1 MEINKNIPVPLY
13 YQLKELLQ
21 NDIAKGKYEPGDL
34 IPTEVKL
41 MEKYDLSRTTVR
53 QAINALVYE
62 GYLDRKKGVGTTVLS
77 RDDSNDQG
85 NLPNQ
90 IKLNGYAVSTKL
102 QGLESIRADS
112 SIADKLDINI
122 NDKVYVMERVR
133 YGDDIP
139 LVYSR
144 TFIAEKTAPKL
155 RDNIDTAYT
164 GFHNYLFS
172 VGRAVKQI
180 SRTSEGGI
188 TDDKTAEL
196 LGLKPNVPII
206 IMTDQCFSSSGK
218 IIEYTVSIVNTNVL
232 KLNETINL

>member
-1 MEINKNIPVPLY
+1 
-13 YQLKELLQ
+13 
-21 NDIAKGKYEPGDL
+21 
-34 IPTEVKL
+34 
-41 MEKYDLSRTTVR
+41 
-53 QAINALVYE
+53 
-62 GYLDRKKGVGTTVLS
+62 
-77 RDDSNDQG
+77 
-85 NLPNQ
+85 
-90 IKLNGYAVSTKL
+90 
-102 QGLESIRADS
+102 
-112 SIADKLDINI
+112 
-122 NDKVYVMERVR
+122 MERVR

-155 RDNIDTAYT
+155 RDNIDTVYA

-180 SRTSEGGI
+180 NRTSEGGI

-196 LGLKPNVPII
+196 LGLKPKVPII
-206 IMTDQCFSSSGK
+206 IMTDQSFSSSGK